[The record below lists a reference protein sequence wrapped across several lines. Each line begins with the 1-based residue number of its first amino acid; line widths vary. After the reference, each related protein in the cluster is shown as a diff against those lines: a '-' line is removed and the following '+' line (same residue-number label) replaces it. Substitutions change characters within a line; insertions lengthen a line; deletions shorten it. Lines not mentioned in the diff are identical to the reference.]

1 MRRPLRQVP
10 RTRHTAR
17 QGTQSADA
25 KEVEGHLRDHTGQGA
40 LSHLVEAQHSE
51 QAGVRRSIS
60 RDGAAVI
67 VCGHLAD
74 AGPCALLLLALHLQ
88 RCRMMVSPMSAQIAS
103 MLNLLVQSTAWRH
116 ECNGVPG
123 DAFNSGA

>member
-1 MRRPLRQVP
+1 MGRPLRQVP

-51 QAGVRRSIS
+51 QAGVRRSKGLASAFRDSIS
-60 RDGAAVI
+60 RTAFPGRQNYRNTRAVTPAMRVI
-67 VCGHLAD
+67 EY
-74 AGPCALLLLALHLQ
+74 LLA
-88 RCRMMVSPMSAQIAS
+88 
-103 MLNLLVQSTAWRH
+103 
-116 ECNGVPG
+116 
-123 DAFNSGA
+123 